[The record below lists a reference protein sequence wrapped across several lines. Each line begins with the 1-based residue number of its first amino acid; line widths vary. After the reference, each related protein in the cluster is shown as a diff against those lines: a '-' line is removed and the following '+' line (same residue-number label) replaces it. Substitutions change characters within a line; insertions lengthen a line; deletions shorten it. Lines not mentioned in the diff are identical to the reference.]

1 MNLPKP
7 LEVLVLLIAVY
18 FPFYWYNQTYLSPY
32 SLQLVGLLILIAA
45 LHNLLARNKSPNNP
59 VSKYQNVTN
68 VIIVTVLTLLLI
80 LSTEGASSPLFFL
93 LDFLLFFIALF
104 THPRQS
110 FTLSLAITI
119 TFLLN
124 EPLLDNQQLTNLVSL
139 LLMAP
144 LASFFSTQYLRLI
157 EAKTE
162 IKMLSDQAKE
172 QETDMMIW
180 LTLNFHNK
188 IVQSIDLLSQITAN
202 LGQIPYHQ
210 RQKLN
215 QLYQDLKALFKSG
228 QELEK
233 KIDELSDQ

>member
-7 LEVLVLLIAVY
+7 LEALVLLIAVY
-18 FPFYWYNQTYLSPY
+18 FPFYWYNQTSLSPY

-45 LHNLLARNKSPNNP
+45 LHNLSAKNKRPNNP

-68 VIIVTVLTLLLI
+68 VVSVTVLTLLLI
-80 LSTEGASSPLFFL
+80 LSTEGSSSPLFFL

-110 FTLSLAITI
+110 LTLSLAITI
-119 TFLLN
+119 GFLLN
-124 EPLLDNQQLTNLVSL
+124 EPLLDNQQLTNLFSL

-162 IKMLSDQAKE
+162 LKVLSDQAKE

-210 RQKLN
+210 REKLN